1 MKHDNKNF
9 ILAIVLSMAIIFGW
23 QYFYAMPQADKLA
36 EQARQAEQATGQQPA
51 TPTAPSSGAPA
62 GQVPGT
68 ASAGVVP
75 RDQAL
80 AESPRVKIDTPFV
93 SGSINLKGAG
103 R

>member
-23 QYFYAMPQADKLA
+23 QYFYAMPQADRLA

-62 GQVPGT
+62 GLVPGT
-68 ASAGVVP
+68 TGAGVVP
-75 RDQAL
+75 RDEAL
-80 AESPRVKIDTPFV
+80 ASSPRVK
-93 SGSINLKGAG
+93 
-103 R
+103 